1 MLNTENAPRQGG
13 MKQKA
18 RRVLIA
24 GALATSALLMATPAH
39 ADDTVILRNW
49 ETGLCL
55 DSNHAG
61 EVYAIG
67 CNGGQ
72 YQVWNFKNDFW
83 ATTDIIK
90 DAATGRCLD
99 SNGAGKVYTLPCNGG
114 PYQSWYTSQ
123 NPGHVWR
130 LKNKA
135 TGLMLDSNR
144 AGAVYTLAANGGGN
158 QNWSPK
164 Y

>member
-1 MLNTENAPRQGG
+1 MLNTEDAPRQGG
-13 MKQKA
+13 IKQKA
-18 RRVLIA
+18 RRALFASVLV
-24 GALATSALLMATPAH
+24 TSAVLAAAPAH

-61 EVYAIG
+61 DVYAIG

-72 YQVWNFKNDFW
+72 YQVWNFKFYPGPW
-83 ATTDIIK
+83 ADTIR

-114 PYQSWYTSQ
+114 ENQLWYTRQ
-123 NPGHVWR
+123 NPGHRWT
-130 LKNKA
+130 LQNEA
-135 TGLMLDSNR
+135 TGMMLDSNR
-144 AGAVYTLAANGGGN
+144 AGKVYTLSANGGNN

-164 Y
+164 F